1 MRHTSMPFILLGTL
15 FTAGGYGATFLISAW
30 FRAQGGSDVDTGTTL
45 SLALIGTLIGIPL
58 VGWFAGTI
66 DAARLA
72 ALGALG
78 LACGYALLGSL
89 GGVDPVYLLR
99 LAALLIGLGWGMFYL
114 GAPLALSERLSD
126 AERGAGFTRF
136 SAFQMTGIC
145 ASPILLAVAME
156 QGGFA
161 LETTFLWVAAM
172 GLTACLLLGTFA
184 VREPRL
190 RRETSLRPWIG
201 KITTLA
207 RSSVI
212 RPIVMVGLGG
222 AVFSGMMAFQDSL
235 TEGTRASAS
244 TFFAVHAGTAVV
256 SRLLLARHLSLWPR
270 TPLIICLLGCLIAGL
285 VCLLGM
291 PVHPGFQIAAAVLTG
306 AGYGLLY
313 PVIQTWAVNLS
324 PLEDRH
330 AALTWFVVAYFVGI
344 FGFPAFGGWLLVTAG
359 KTWFIWA
366 LVALA
371 ALELAVAV
379 ARKPQ
384 TAGRPLPSPE

>member
-1 MRHTSMPFILLGTL
+1 M
-15 FTAGGYGATFLISAW
+15 
-30 FRAQGGSDVDTGTTL
+30 
-45 SLALIGTLIGIPL
+45 
-58 VGWFAGTI
+58 
-66 DAARLA
+66 
-72 ALGALG
+72 
-78 LACGYALLGSL
+78 
-89 GGVDPVYLLR
+89 
-99 LAALLIGLGWGMFYL
+99 
-114 GAPLALSERLSD
+114 
-126 AERGAGFTRF
+126 
-136 SAFQMTGIC
+136 
-145 ASPILLAVAME
+145 
-156 QGGFA
+156 
-161 LETTFLWVAAM
+161 
-172 GLTACLLLGTFA
+172 
-184 VREPRL
+184 
-190 RRETSLRPWIG
+190 
-201 KITTLA
+201 
-207 RSSVI
+207 I

-256 SRLLLARHLSLWPR
+256 SRLLLARHLSIWPR

-384 TAGRPLPSPE
+384 TAGRPLPTPE